1 MTREW
6 EFMAVTGTKPASH
19 LTGRQLPLIAARHLR
34 VAEEF
39 WSRQYAD
46 KTRAVPLVVVKERLM
61 QTRDADALPNAL
73 VTKLLRQADLNQD
86 GYLNFEEFMT
96 FAEASAKESRAR
108 QAFNRAALSVVPR
121 GERTADK
128 RSYLHEYKCCPPAL
142 FMVTAAIVEIGVF
155 IFYAYDMGV
164 PITPNAPAPLYSP
177 LIYNPYRR
185 YEAWRYISYAL
196 IHSGYMHL
204 TMNLVMQTILG
215 LLLELVHGW
224 WRVGLIYMS
233 GVLAG
238 SLSQSLA
245 MPRAYLAGASGGVYA
260 IVYAHL
266 GNLLLNWSEME
277 FRWLQLVICLGLSV
291 GDISIALWDTYG
303 SATPSNTGHLA
314 HLGGA
319 IAGVLVGIY
328 VLRNLK
334 KRRWERYCW
343 WVALVLYF
351 LLIGAGVIL
360 NATLPVPGFFPPSE

>member
-1 MTREW
+1 MNRV
-6 EFMAVTGTKPASH
+6 A
-19 LTGRQLPLIAARHLR
+19 PLDVKSGPEDMPPVAARHIR

-46 KTRAVPLVVVKERLM
+46 KTRPVPLAVVKERLM

-73 VTKLLRQADLNQD
+73 VTKLLVEADLNQD
-86 GYLNFEEFMT
+86 GYLNYEEYMV
-96 FAEASAKESRAR
+96 FAEASARESRAR
-108 QAFNRAALSVVPR
+108 LAFNRAALSVVPR
-121 GERTADK
+121 GERTVEK
-128 RSYLHEYKCCPPAL
+128 RSYLQQYRCCPPAL
-142 FMVTAAIVEIGVF
+142 FMVTAALVEIGVF

-164 PITPNAPAPLYSP
+164 PVTANGPAPLYSP

-185 YEAWRYISYAL
+185 YEAWRYVSYAL

-204 TMNLVMQTILG
+204 IMNLVMQTILG

-277 FRWLQLVICLGLSV
+277 FRWLQLVACLALSV
-291 GDISIALWDTYG
+291 GDISMALWDTYG
-303 SATPSNTGHLA
+303 SPTPSNTGHLA

-334 KRRWERYCW
+334 MRRWEKYCW
-343 WVALVLYF
+343 WVALILY
-351 LLIGAGVIL
+351 LVLIGAGIIL
-360 NATLPVPGFFPPSE
+360 NATLPVPGFFPSNDK